1 MQEDVD
7 RLGSSDE
14 YVVRVWKH
22 VFDLPGDQAEEAVNW
37 VVKAF
42 QWRREFQV
50 DTISEETIN
59 MSVVNRGFLYSHN
72 RDKVREKLLL

>member
-1 MQEDVD
+1 MD

-50 DTISEETIN
+50 DTISEETIS

-72 RDKVREKLLL
+72 RDKVRGKLLL